1 MWVIIFAFLYPA
13 QLNYQMELTKQK
25 REFILVLSTHEKLG
39 SIVLPYLA
47 ESSSKPFISISE
59 RLTVFNLDQYIDKL
73 PDYAIEMIRHSDE
86 YTVTNIIKRFTSKK
100 CPAKTFFV
108 SAQGEYFNDFIRPF
122 IDRHVDK
129 ILRMAARFHIP
140 VYLDEGSPNLY
151 PEALL
156 IVEKEEAE
164 PKFNFIK
171 TEDGTR
177 YILQIY
183 HKEKLIKTATKENR
197 VISYQPCW
205 LLSNN
210 RLLCFTGDFDGKKL
224 EPFIRKE
231 FIAIQKSAEKKYFE
245 AFIKKNLKSG
255 SVNAE
260 GFDIINIEAEKKV
273 QLSLE
278 IDWQGQAVL
287 SIYFMYGSKRIL
299 AGNKQDVFVTLK
311 VENDN
316 YVFYRFKRDR
326 AWENQITAKLLKKG
340 LKMLNENS
348 LKLASTA
355 DDSLFKHYEL
365 IEWVSKHEAFIKSIN
380 AVVVQNIHATNYY
393 LSTVHTDFKISMEND
408 WFDIHAM
415 VHFGT
420 HYQIPFIRLRE
431 YILKDIREFPLPNGE
446 IAILPLEWFAK
457 YRDFLMFSEENNKNI
472 RINKHH
478 FQLVN
483 ESIGSLDT
491 DFQEKIKNLNF
502 NKDNSVTPPKS
513 LKTKLRPYQLDGLK
527 WMLFLNENRLG
538 GILADD
544 MGLGKTIQTLALLL
558 TVQKK
563 VPSLII
569 MPASLIHNWTNEIKR
584 FAPSIKILNH
594 TGIGRSTEAQVLKH
608 HDLILTT
615 YGTVRN
621 DIAALKK
628 FHFEYIILDESQAI
642 KNPES
647 RTSQAVNELES
658 NHKLVLTGTPVENSL
673 IDLWSQLN
681 FLNKGLLGNLELFKN
696 EYLFPLDRNKD
707 EEIQKRLK
715 KIIEPFIL
723 RRRKEEVAKDLPS
736 LTEDIRYCE
745 MSDQQRKFY
754 ETEKGQIRRQVLENI
769 EKNGLGNSS
778 IEILR
783 AMMRLRQLSN
793 HPIMMDDSYDGDS
806 GKFDEVLRSIHN
818 IVEEKNKVLVF
829 SSFVKHLNI
838 FAKHFESVG
847 INYSML
853 TGSTKDREAVVNSFK
868 NDQDTH
874 VFLISIKAGGVGL
887 NLTEADYVFLLD
899 PWWNPAVE
907 QQAISRAHR
916 IGQSKN
922 VFAYKF
928 ISKDTIE
935 EKILKLQEK
944 KKMLADTF
952 VSSNNPLK
960 DINKEEIVELFD

>member
-1 MWVIIFAFLYPA
+1 
-13 QLNYQMELTKQK
+13 MEQTIQK
-25 REFILVLSTHEKLG
+25 REFILVLSTHDKLG

-59 RLTVFNLDQYIDKL
+59 RLTIFNLEQYIDRL

-86 YTVTNIIKRFTSKK
+86 YTVTNIIKRFASKK
-100 CPAKTFFV
+100 CPVKTFFV

-156 IVEKEEAE
+156 VVEKEEAE
-164 PKFNFIK
+164 PKFNFIR

-177 YILQIY
+177 YILQVY
-183 HKEKLIKTATKENR
+183 HKEKLIKTATKNNK

-205 LLSNN
+205 LRSDKQ
-210 RLLCFTGDFDGKKL
+210 LLCFTPDFDGKKL

-255 SVNAE
+255 SVTAE
-260 GFDIINIEAEKKV
+260 GFDIINIETEKKI

-287 SIYFMYGSKRIL
+287 TLYFIYGSKRIL

-311 VENDN
+311 VENEN

-326 AWENQITAKLLKKG
+326 NWENQITGKLLKKG

-348 LKLASTA
+348 LKLASTT
-355 DDSLFKHYEL
+355 DISLYKHYEL
-365 IEWVSKHEAFIKSIN
+365 IEWISTHEAFIKSIN
-380 AVVVQNIHATNYY
+380 AVVVQNIHTTNYY

-420 HYQIPFIRLRE
+420 QFEIPFILLRN

-446 IAILPLEWFAK
+446 VAILPLEWFTK
-457 YRDFLMFSEENNKNI
+457 YRDLLIFSEESNNNI
-472 RINKHH
+472 RINKYH

-483 ESIGSLDT
+483 DSIGLNDV
-491 DFQEKIKNLNF
+491 DFQEKIKNLNYDQTT
-502 NKDNSVTPPKS
+502 NVVVPKS

-527 WMLFLNENRLG
+527 WMLFLNSNHFG

-558 TVQKK
+558 SIPKK
-563 VPSLII
+563 TPSLIV
-569 MPASLIHNWTNEIKR
+569 MPASLIHNWTSEIKR
-584 FAPSIKILNH
+584 FSPSLKTLNH
-594 TGIGRSTEAQVLKH
+594 TGIGRSTEAQALKH
-608 HDLILTT
+608 YDLILTT
-615 YGTVRN
+615 YGTIRN
-621 DIAALKK
+621 DVAALKK
-628 FHFEYIILDESQAI
+628 FHFEYVILDESQAI

-647 RTSQAVNELES
+647 RTSQAVNELKC
-658 NHKLVLTGTPVENSL
+658 NHRLVLTGTPVENSL
-673 IDLWSQLN
+673 IDLWSQIN

-696 EYLFPLDRNKD
+696 EYLFPLEKNKD

-715 KIIEPFIL
+715 NIIEPFIL

-745 MSDQQRKFY
+745 MSDQQRHVY
-754 ETEKGQIRRQVLENI
+754 ETEKGQIRRKILENI
-769 EKNGLGNSS
+769 ETKGLGNSS
-778 IEILR
+778 IDILR
-783 AMMRLRQLSN
+783 AMMRLRQLAN
-793 HPIMMDDSYDGDS
+793 HPLMTDDNYEGDS
-806 GKFDEVLRSIHN
+806 GKFEEVLRSIHN

-829 SSFVKHLNI
+829 SSFVKHLNL
-838 FAKHFESVG
+838 FVKYFDSVG

-853 TGSTKDREAVVNSFK
+853 TGSTKDRESVINEFK
-868 NDQDTH
+868 KDPNMQ

-916 IGQSKN
+916 IGQDKN
-922 VFAYKF
+922 VFSYKF

-944 KKMLADTF
+944 KRELADTF
-952 VSSNNPLK
+952 VPSNNPLK
-960 DINKEEIVELFD
+960 DINKDEIIELFN